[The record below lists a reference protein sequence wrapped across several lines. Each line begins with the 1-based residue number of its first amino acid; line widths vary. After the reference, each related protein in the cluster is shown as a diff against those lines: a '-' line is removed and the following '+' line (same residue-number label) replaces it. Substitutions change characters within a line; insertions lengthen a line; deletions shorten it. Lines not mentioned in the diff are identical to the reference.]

1 MKNEPDCYKL
11 ENELEPAQRVHFH
24 ILVQARQ
31 DYLTAL
37 SLEYVDQF
45 GNVKK
50 ENFRYKGKGTKLIGG
65 FSTPMTISALHDL
78 CNYWKSN
85 TPCMSFDILGIKYF
99 ETNDILK
106 KLNSALKFR
115 KSKPSKLP
123 LDEL

>member
-45 GNVKK
+45 GNVRK

-65 FSTPMTISALHDL
+65 FSTPMTISSLHDL

-85 TPCMSFDILGIKYF
+85 APSISFDILGIKYF
-99 ETNDILK
+99 ETSDVLI
-106 KLNSALKFR
+106 KLNSALRFR
-115 KSKPSKLP
+115 KAKPSKLP